1 MKHTSSTDTG
11 PVLHVGRAQPRRVVV
26 ITEAPLGS
34 HRAHAI
40 NVFKTAGGLQR
51 LGDDVVVCCRAPES
65 ADHAADPASLL
76 ANYGEPNLRVMLY
89 PGDVPA
95 NPERLS
101 RAVGEWAGTQAASLT
116 PDLVYARHFVGAQ
129 RAAELGAP
137 VVMETHAHIGDQ
149 REMVRDALASTATPG
164 GIRGVVT
171 ISDSL
176 RAWYESLGAARGS
189 VHVVPDG
196 VDLDLFTPPTDGIG
210 PSPYAASPGPHVVYC
225 GHLYD
230 SKGIPTILEAARLKP
245 EWTVHLVGGAPEDL
259 ARVRPRAALLRN
271 VVVHGCVPH
280 RCVPPYL
287 WHADALLLPPSA
299 FDSSARWTSPV
310 KLAEYLASTR
320 PVVASAIPGLLAW
333 VSSPAVRWFAPDHA
347 HSLATQTAI
356 AMAEPPSLATA
367 RQSAARAAAET
378 FSYVNRAR
386 RIWGALQSVAITGKL
401 AA

>member
-1 MKHTSSTDTG
+1 MNHPPSPASERT
-11 PVLHVGRAQPRRVVV
+11 LHLGRAAPRRVVV

-40 NVFKTAGGLQR
+40 NVFKTAGGLRR
-51 LGDDVVVCCRAPES
+51 LGDDVVVCCRAPE
-65 ADHAADPASLL
+65 DPAADPAHLL
-76 ANYGEPNLRVMLY
+76 AEYGEPHLRVMLF

-95 NPERLS
+95 NPEHLS
-101 RAVGEWAGTQAASLT
+101 RAVGEWAGAQAAALT
-116 PDLVYARHFVGAQ
+116 PDLVYARHFVGAL
-129 RAAELGAP
+129 RAAALGAP
-137 VVMETHAHIGDQ
+137 VVMETHAHVGDQ
-149 REMVRDALASTATPG
+149 RAVVREALASTASPA

-176 RAWYESLGAARGS
+176 RTWYESLGAAPGS

-196 VDLDLFTPPTDGIG
+196 VDLDLVPTPHGIG
-210 PSPYAASPGPHVVYC
+210 QSPTPAPRPARGLLRPP
-225 GHLYD
+225 LRL
-230 SKGIPTILEAARLKP
+230 KGIPTILEAARLKP
-245 EWTVHLVGGAPEDL
+245 EWRFHLVGGARRP
-259 ARVRPRAALLRN
+259 RPRAPSPRLRRN
-271 VVVHGCVPH
+271 VVVHGAVPH
-280 RCVPPYL
+280 RDVPPFL

-299 FDSSARWTSPV
+299 FDCSARWTSPV

-333 VSSPAVRWFAPDHA
+333 VASPAVRWFAPDHP

-356 AMAEPPSLATA
+356 AMRETPQSAAA
-367 RQSAARAAAET
+367 RHSAARAAAES

-386 RIWGALQSVAITGKL
+386 RIWGALQSASLLGFR

>member
-1 MKHTSSTDTG
+1 MNHPPSPDSGRT
-11 PVLHVGRAQPRRVVV
+11 LHLGRAAPRRVVV

-40 NVFKTAGGLQR
+40 NVFKTAGGLRR
-51 LGDDVVVCCRAPES
+51 LGDDVVVCCRAPE
-65 ADHAADPASLL
+65 DPAADPAHLL
-76 ANYGEPNLRVMLY
+76 AEYGEPHLRVMLF

-95 NPERLS
+95 NPEQLS
-101 RAVGEWAGTQAASLT
+101 RVVGEWAGTQAAALT
-116 PDLVYARHFVGAQ
+116 PDLVYARHFVGAL
-129 RAAELGAP
+129 RAAALGAP

-149 REMVRDALASTATPG
+149 RAVVREALTSTASPA

-176 RAWYESLGAARGS
+176 RTWYESLGAAPGS

-210 PSPYAASPGPHVVYC
+210 QSPYATHPGPHVVYC

-245 EWTVHLVGGAPEDL
+245 EWRFHLVGGAPEDL
-259 ARVRPRAALLRN
+259 ARVRPLAALRRN
-271 VVVHGCVPH
+271 VVVHGAVPH
-280 RCVPPYL
+280 RDVPPFL

-299 FDSSARWTSPV
+299 FDCSARWTSPV

-333 VSSPAVRWFAPDHA
+333 VASPAVRWFAPDHP

-356 AMAEPPSLATA
+356 AMRETPQSAAA
-367 RQSAARAAAET
+367 RHSAARAAAES

-386 RIWGALQSVAITGKL
+386 RIWGALQSASLLGIR